1 MHCRKR
7 LFLITATTGRAP
19 TTTTPWRTTL
29 RFRRAF
35 EMLMLTVCTLSLPR
49 HALPQA
55 REPQESLLIAPGDQV
70 HIHVVEASELD
81 QTVQV
86 DDQGDVRL
94 PLGGIVPVKGLS
106 AAMAA
111 DAIAGAY
118 IRGHFLLHPHVGV
131 AIDKYATQN
140 VTVFGQVKSPGS
152 YFVATPRTVVDV
164 LALAGGLTEVADRN
178 VTLQRATTGEYVS
191 YFVSNDPTELLK
203 DNSAMV
209 YPGDRIAVGR
219 ISLVYLIGNFN
230 KPGGYPGGPNDGQI
244 SMLQAEAFAGGLPPT
259 AVPSRARLIR
269 KREDGSYLDMRFDL
283 SAMQKG
289 KVPDMMLQNGDI
301 VYVPYSY
308 LRDVVAGVSGLV
320 SSAAVAAIYATH

>member
-1 MHCRKR
+1 MR
-7 LFLITATTGRAP
+7 LERILKVLLPMMSTLCVIGQLIAQTP
-19 TTTTPWRTTL
+19 TT
-29 RFRRAF
+29 
-35 EMLMLTVCTLSLPR
+35 E
-49 HALPQA
+49 
-55 REPQESLLIAPGDQV
+55 ESLLIAPGDQV

-86 DDQGDVRL
+86 DDQGNIRL
-94 PLGGIVPVKGLS
+94 PLGGVVPVKGLS
-106 AAMAA
+106 SAMAA
-111 DAIAGAY
+111 DAVAAAY
-118 IRGHFLLHPHVGV
+118 MRGHFLLHPHVGV

-140 VTVFGQVKSPGS
+140 VTVFGQVKAPGS
-152 YFVATPRTVVDV
+152 YFVATPRTLVDV

-178 VTLQRATTGEYVS
+178 VTLQRATTGEYIS
-191 YFVSNDPTELLK
+191 FFVSNDSTELLK
-203 DNSAMV
+203 GNSAMV
-209 YPGDRIAVGR
+209 YPGDRVAVGR
-219 ISLVYLIGNFN
+219 ISLVYLIGDFN

-269 KREDGSYLDMRFDL
+269 KRSDGSYLDMKFDL

-289 KVPDMMLQNGDI
+289 KVPDMMLENGDI

-308 LRDVVAGVSGLV
+308 LRDVVVGVSGLI